1 MNDLISPLELLDILK
16 PKIKKELQQ
25 TDFQSRADLEQ
36 EIILIILEILK
47 KKNFEKLPT
56 FFSMLEEEHR
66 RNKSLTE
73 RS

>member
-36 EIILIILEILK
+36 EIILIILEIGRA
-47 KKNFEKLPT
+47 
-56 FFSMLEEEHR
+56 HV
-66 RNKSLTE
+66 
-73 RS
+73 